1 VVDVLYVVQKYMKIL
16 LTIIILMTGMG
27 SLSAEDAYKE
37 YAEDIRLLRDT
48 TEIPMG
54 STQPNKTV
62 KASSAKAIAAA
73 NQLFSKISFL
83 HKTRDEVIAILGD
96 PATIS
101 DYGIKAKPGKDE
113 DLIYWF
119 DSGYGGTRYT
129 IKFRADRAW
138 SVSLEHTD

>member
-1 VVDVLYVVQKYMKIL
+1 VRHHFDVVQNKMKTVI
-16 LTIIILMTGMG
+16 TSIALMATMG
-27 SLSAEDAYKE
+27 ALSAEDPYKE
-37 YAEDIRLLRDT
+37 YSEDIRQLRDT

-54 STQPNKTV
+54 STQPNKTI
-62 KASSAKAIAAA
+62 KASSAKAIGSA
-73 NQLFSKISFL
+73 NRLFSKISFL
-83 HKTRDEVIAILGD
+83 HKTRDEVLAILGD

-119 DSGYGGTRYT
+119 DTGYGGTRYT